1 MNVLNRLEILSS
13 ILIREADKS
22 VHGKSN
28 IVKKDLSQERDSN
41 CMKLRTLFA
50 FILLAPAF
58 AQEAPDQLLRH
69 WDYDRGAPLNM
80 KPIGNQDRDG
90 AKVYDITF
98 ASPVGDRGASVGPNG
113 GLGAAYLVVP
123 SGKGPF
129 PAAIYGHWCMPGS
142 GEKNRSEFLDQALV
156 LAHSGV
162 ISLFPDHLTAL

>member
-90 AKVYDITF
+90 AKDYDITF
-98 ASPVGDRGASVGPNG
+98 ASPVGDRGASFGPNG
-113 GLGAAYLVVP
+113 GRVAAYFLVSSAKRP
-123 SGKGPF
+123 LPHAG
-129 PAAIYGHWCMPGS
+129 
-142 GEKNRSEFLDQALV
+142 L
-156 LAHSGV
+156 GV
-162 ISLFPDHLTAL
+162 CCLHVARKKTSTQFVER

>member
-69 WDYDRGAPLNM
+69 GDYDGGAPLNM
-80 KPIGNQDRDG
+80 NPIGNREREG
-90 AKVYDITF
+90 AKVYDITS
-98 ASPVGDRGASVGPNG
+98 AGRVGDRGASVGPKG
-113 GLGAAYLVVP
+113 GLVAFFLVVP
-123 SGKGPF
+123 AGKGPF
-129 PAAIYGHWCMPGS
+129 PAVIYGHW
-142 GEKNRSEFLDQALV
+142 
-156 LAHSGV
+156 
-162 ISLFPDHLTAL
+162 